1 MQCLLSFTQWFLSR
15 FKIDNQFATSV
26 TNYKVKNLT
35 EKEADV
41 LKYFILH
48 SHRVIGREEFSQAIW
63 KNAYAENTTI
73 NNVIQKLRR
82 ELGCDAKSP
91 KFIKTI
97 QKILKRPK
105 KCIFT
110 FT

>member
-1 MQCLLSFTQWFLSR
+1 MEQQTVYKVSDYIFDPTRKTL
-15 FKIDNQFATSV
+15 TSL
-26 TNYKVKNLT
+26 TNYKVKNLK

-63 KNAYAENTTI
+63 KNTY
-73 NNVIQKLRR
+73 
-82 ELGCDAKSP
+82 AKSP
-91 KFIKTI
+91 KFIITI